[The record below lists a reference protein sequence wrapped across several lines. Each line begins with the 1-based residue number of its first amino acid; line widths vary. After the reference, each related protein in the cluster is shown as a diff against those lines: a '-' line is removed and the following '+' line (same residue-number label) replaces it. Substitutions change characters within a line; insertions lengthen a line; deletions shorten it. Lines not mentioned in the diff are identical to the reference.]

1 MAQHLKNNKTGAPDA
16 GNVQPIC
23 QTRFSKNLQSKDM
36 KERIHSQSNNGNEKL
51 KQKIYKRMKR
61 VGVWVLSF
69 VSSFLCGAF
78 VAFVLWW
85 AQINIG
91 VCLMDT

>member
-1 MAQHLKNNKTGAPDA
+1 MAQHLKNNKTSTPDA

-23 QTRFSKNLQSKDM
+23 QSRFSKKLQSKEM
-36 KERIHSQSNNGNEKL
+36 KGQNHSQSNEGHEKL
-51 KQKIYKRMKR
+51 KHKIYKRMKR

-85 AQINIG
+85 TQINIG
-91 VCLMDT
+91 ICLIDT

>member
-1 MAQHLKNNKTGAPDA
+1 MAQHLKNNKTSTPDA

-23 QTRFSKNLQSKDM
+23 QTKFSKKLQSKEM
-36 KERIHSQSNNGNEKL
+36 KERNHSQSNEGNEKL
-51 KQKIYKRMKR
+51 KHKICKRMKR

-85 AQINIG
+85 TQINIG
-91 VCLMDT
+91 ICLIYT